1 MLMINDLEEFIKKE
15 IDYFEPMLKRGSQ
28 YSKEELFLFKQETIS
43 QRKYRVSHEV
53 FSLMDGVV
61 KYGPFKGL
69 QLQSNPW
76 WGSSDLGSM
85 CLGLYEKEILDFLF
99 SKDLDSRDTFID
111 IGAADGY
118 YAVGMLHSGRAKKAV
133 CFELSQEGQD
143 TILENWKKNHSS
155 GLIEIY
161 GDIFLNFEEAIKNID
176 MSKVITLID
185 IEGTEFDFLNDTTLA
200 ALKDSIVVIEIHNWV
215 EQFIEKYSQ
224 FLRLASKYFK
234 VEFVE
239 RVERPTVHFEELRSF
254 TDDNRLLLTSE
265 ARPCLMRFIKLMPL

>member
-1 MLMINDLEEFIKKE
+1 MNKFVEDLIAAE
-15 IDYFEPMLKRGSQ
+15 IDYFTPMLERQANYTKEQLEAFRQEGVHERRKRVS
-28 YSKEELFLFKQETIS
+28 EELFTQF
-43 QRKYRVSHEV
+43 
-53 FSLMDGVV
+53 DGEV
-61 KYGPFKGL
+61 KYGPFQGL
-69 QLQSNPW
+69 QLQKKPW
-76 WGSSDLGSM
+76 WGTSDLGSM

-99 SKDLDSRDTFID
+99 SNDLGDRDTFID

-118 YAVGMLHSGRAKKAV
+118 YAVGMLHSQRVKKAV

-143 TILENWKKNHSS
+143 TILENWKKNHSP

-185 IEGTEFDFLNDTTLA
+185 IEGAEFDFLNDTTLA
-200 ALKDSIVVIEIHNWV
+200 ALTDSIVVIEIHNWV
-215 EQFIEKYSQ
+215 EQFVEKYSQ